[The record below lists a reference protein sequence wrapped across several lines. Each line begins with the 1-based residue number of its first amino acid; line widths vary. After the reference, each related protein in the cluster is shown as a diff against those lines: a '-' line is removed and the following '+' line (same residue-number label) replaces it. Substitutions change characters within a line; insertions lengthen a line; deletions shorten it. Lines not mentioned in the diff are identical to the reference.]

1 MRYLGFFRFN
11 IIFPQDGV
19 VRTEVLHFVKKS
31 VPQSWVLQKYLLNLS
46 PYKTELI
53 TPISKK
59 LRNQNQIGTDY

>member
-1 MRYLGFFRFN
+1 MNREASNPTRR
-11 IIFPQDGV
+11 QV
-19 VRTEVLHFVKKS
+19 
-31 VPQSWVLQKYLLNLS
+31 QKYLLNLS